1 MCEWIDSLILQSRSN
16 ALNRLCKQLGVPDLK
31 SDPLLSNMH
40 DTLFSLAD
48 RKREELQAQYDGA
61 KSSLTQYQVLD
72 EAHNL
77 AQSDYF
83 YRIIQV
89 HYGLDSLHLGYSDA
103 HDDDDYDDDYD
114 ADSED
119 EYDEYFSSCASDH
132 NYETDE
138 SMDDSVDSQYET
150 IPILLPVHLDKSAPE
165 VSIASC

>member
-48 RKREELQAQYDGA
+48 RKREELHAQYDGA

-89 HYGLDSLHLGYSDA
+89 HYGLDSLHLGYDDDA
-103 HDDDDYDDDYD
+103 HDDVDYD

-119 EYDEYFSSCASDH
+119 EFDEYFSSCASEPS
-132 NYETDE
+132 YETDE
-138 SMDDSVDSQYET
+138 SMDDSIDSQYET